1 MVKRFNIGLKNANK
15 YLNMGNSIFKKN
27 QIPSAHHRYGIHCK
41 VFSEHGTL
49 NGVQCTLYVIKCT
62 LTVEFG

>member
-41 VFSEHGTL
+41 V
-49 NGVQCTLYVIKCT
+49 
-62 LTVEFG
+62 